1 MFRDAS
7 AFSHDVS
14 KWDGNATTTVQT
26 DMFLNAIRFNEKY
39 SCSTSNQANT
49 CTTCNDGYCV
59 TNANLHLAIS
69 KCLEESF
76 TDGACTTYGTVT
88 TNLGTMSEWDVSK
101 VTNMAGAFDVGNLAD
116 YGGFIPQYYL
126 SNNGV
131 ESSLG
136 RIHNP
141 DIARWDVSSVTDMSK
156 MFSSASSFNRD
167 IGSWDVSR
175 GRDKK

>member
-1 MFRDAS
+1 
-7 AFSHDVS
+7 
-14 KWDGNATTTVQT
+14 
-26 DMFLNAIRFNEKY
+26 
-39 SCSTSNQANT
+39 
-49 CTTCNDGYCV
+49 
-59 TNANLHLAIS
+59 
-69 KCLEESF
+69 
-76 TDGACTTYGTVT
+76 
-88 TNLGTMSEWDVSK
+88 K
-101 VTNMAGAFDVGNLAD
+101 VTNMVGAFDVGNLAD

-167 IGSWDVSR
+167 IGSWDVSSVTDMSGMFQR
-175 GRDKK
+175 ATTFNRNIGNWETSDIRDMNSMFHSASKFNADISGWNTTNVENMRSMFYSAITFSQDIYLWTGNAATTTQTNILVGALAFNDKFRCA